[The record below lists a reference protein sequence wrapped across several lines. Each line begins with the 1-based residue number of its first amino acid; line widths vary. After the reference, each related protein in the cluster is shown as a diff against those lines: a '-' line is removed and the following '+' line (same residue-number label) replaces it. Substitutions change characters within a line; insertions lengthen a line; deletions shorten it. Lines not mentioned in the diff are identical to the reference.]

1 MELLAELKRRNVI
14 RVAGLYV
21 VGAWLVVQVAATV
34 LPAFAIPDW
43 VLRATI
49 ILLAIGFIPALVF
62 SWVFEL
68 TADGLKRESEIDPAQ
83 ERTVHTARKLDAA
96 VIVLLLCVGAL
107 TLWRPDLRSKDD
119 ADVTPM
125 TRASEA
131 VPDPASNAK
140 DATASAAGPSIAVL
154 PFLNMSPD
162 ADNAYFADG
171 ISEELLNVLARI
183 DGLKVASRTSAFTFK
198 GKDTPIPEIAR
209 LLGVQ
214 HVLEGS
220 VRKQGQRV
228 RITAQLIHAGDD
240 GHRWSQ
246 TYDRELT
253 DIFGVQQEIAE
264 AIAGELG
271 GLLGAA
277 DLKVA
282 APTADLVA
290 YERFLRGRARF
301 HQRAELVDALADL
314 EFAVAKDPQFADAWI
329 YLAATN
335 AVFSG
340 YSDALSRAHIRA
352 AARKAVTRAQ
362 ALRPNDPMVLGV
374 RGRLESE
381 DGNIVAALDL
391 FEQASRL
398 ARQDSTPLL
407 WLGITLIV
415 AGYAEDGIEV
425 LERAVRMD
433 PLVGINHG
441 SLAAGYFCAGQFE
454 RGAASARMGANGG
467 WPAGLAMQMIEMAA
481 SGDRT
486 GAANLIQ
493 GDLATFLF
501 PPGTTSAQREAFIAA
516 VRDPAA
522 VDAWLALHEVPP
534 ETWRLPPEA
543 LAAMDRF
550 DPLLDWFTPARFE
563 NIEQRP
569 QVWMLRSFWLPSTRA
584 LREDPRFIPIAKAD
598 GLIDLWEE
606 RGYPPGCRRALDA
619 RGDHLD
625 CSGQAP

>member
-1 MELLAELKRRNVI
+1 MSFLAELQRRNVI

-43 VLRATI
+43 VLRATV

-68 TADGLKRESEIDPAQ
+68 TPGGLRRESEIDPAQ
-83 ERTVHTARKLDAA
+83 DRTVHTARKLDLA
-96 VIVLLLCVGAL
+96 VIVLLLCIGAL
-107 TLWRPDLRSKDD
+107 TLWRPDLRSNDN
-119 ADVTPM
+119 ADVMPATP
-125 TRASEA
+125 APEA
-131 VPDPASNAK
+131 VPDPASTAN
-140 DATASAAGPSIAVL
+140 DATASAAQPSIAVL
-154 PFLNMSPD
+154 PFVNMSPD

-253 DIFGVQQEIAE
+253 DIFAVQQEIAE

-301 HQRAELVDALADL
+301 HQRAELVEALADL
-314 EFAVAKDPQFADAWI
+314 EFAVEKDPQFTDAWI

-335 AVFSG
+335 VVFGG
-340 YSDALSRAHIRA
+340 YSDALDHAHTQA
-352 AARKAVTRAQ
+352 AARAAVTRAQ
-362 ALRPNDPMVLGV
+362 ALRPNDPMVLAV
-374 RGRLESE
+374 RGQIESGE
-381 DGNIVAALDL
+381 GSLVAALDL
-391 FEQASRL
+391 YEQASGL
-398 ARQDSTPLL
+398 SRQDSTPLL
-407 WLGITLIV
+407 WLGQTL
-415 AGYAEDGIEV
+415 AQSGYAEEGIAA
-425 LERAVRMD
+425 LERAVHME
-433 PLVGINHG
+433 PLVGINQG
-441 SLAAGYFCAGQFE
+441 SLAFAYFCAGQFE
-454 RGAASARMGANGG
+454 RGAERARLGANGG
-467 WPAGLAMQMIEMAA
+467 WSRGLVMQMIEMAA

-493 GDLATFLF
+493 GDLASSLF
-501 PPGTTSAQREAFIAA
+501 PPGTTDAQREAFIAA
-516 VRDPAA
+516 VRDPSQT
-522 VDAWLALHEVPP
+522 DAWLALHETPP
-534 ETWRLPPEA
+534 EAWRLPPEA

-550 DPLLDWFTPARFE
+550 DPLLDWFTPERFPH
-563 NIEQRP
+563 R
-569 QVWMLRSFWLPSTRA
+569 WMLRSFWLPSTRA
-584 LREDPRFIPIAKAD
+584 LREDPRFIPIARHY
-598 GLIDLWEE
+598 GLIELWEH
-606 RGYPPGCRRALDA
+606 RGYPPGCRRVEDA

>member
-1 MELLAELKRRNVI
+1 MNFLAELKRRNVF
-14 RVAGLYV
+14 RMAGLYL
-21 VGAWLVVQVAATV
+21 VGAWLLIQIAETL
-34 LPAFAIPDW
+34 LPIFHTPDW
-43 VLRATI
+43 VLQALVV
-49 ILLAIGFIPALVF
+49 LLAIGLLPALVF
-62 SWVFEL
+62 SWVYEL
-68 TADGLKRESEIDPAQ
+68 TPEGLKRDVGVDPARSIAPQ
-83 ERTVHTARKLDAA
+83 TAQRMDRLILAGLAA
-96 VIVLLLCVGAL
+96 VILVVAADRFWPREEKAGSES
-107 TLWRPDLRSKDD
+107 TLVKVSSPSASWAGSKVDSD
-119 ADVTPM
+119 PGLDP
-125 TRASEA
+125 TR
-131 VPDPASNAK
+131 
-140 DATASAAGPSIAVL
+140 AGPSIAVL

-253 DIFGVQQEIAE
+253 DIFAVQQEIAE

-271 GLLGAA
+271 GMLGAA
-277 DLKVA
+277 GLEVA

-301 HQRAELVDALADL
+301 HQRAELIEALADL
-314 EFAVAKDPQFADAWI
+314 EFAVQQDPQFADAWI

-335 AVFSG
+335 VVFSG
-340 YSDALSRAHIRA
+340 YSDALDHANTRA
-352 AARKAVTRAQ
+352 AARSAVTRAQ
-362 ALRPNDPMVLGV
+362 ALRPNDPMVLAV
-374 RGRLESE
+374 RGQLESN
-381 DGNIVAALDL
+381 DGRLVVALDL

-398 ARQDSTPLL
+398 SRLDSTPLM
-407 WLGITLIV
+407 WLGQTL
-415 AGYAEDGIEV
+415 AQSGYAEEAIPV
-425 LERAVRMD
+425 LERAVRME
-433 PLVGINHG
+433 PLVGINQG
-441 SLAAGYFCAGQFE
+441 SLAFAYFCAGQFE
-454 RGAASARMGANGG
+454 RGAERARLGANGG
-467 WPAGLAMQMIEMAA
+467 WSRGLVMQMIEMAA

-493 GDLATFLF
+493 GDLASSLF
-501 PPGTTSAQREAFIAA
+501 PTGTTNAQREAFIAA
-516 VRDPAA
+516 VRDPAQT
-522 VDAWLALHEVPP
+522 DAWLALHETPPEAWRVPP
-534 ETWRLPPEA
+534 ET

-550 DPLLDWFTPARFE
+550 DPLLDWFTPERFPH
-563 NIEQRP
+563 R
-569 QVWMLRSFWLPSTRA
+569 WMLRSFWLPSTRA
-584 LREDPRFIPIAKAD
+584 LREDPRFIPIAKHY
-598 GLIDLWEE
+598 GLIELWEQ
-606 RGYPPGCRRALDA
+606 RGYPPGCRRVQDA